1 MYKRQVS
8 IKLYKIEANQLV
20 IEVNDDGPG
29 IPENQRQAV
38 LNRGQRL
45 DSVAPG
51 QGIGLAIVVEIA
63 ARYGG
68 TVSLSAGLNGNGT
81 LVTVMLQG

>member
-1 MYKRQVS
+1 M
-8 IKLYKIEANQLV
+8 
-20 IEVNDDGPG
+20 
-29 IPENQRQAV
+29 